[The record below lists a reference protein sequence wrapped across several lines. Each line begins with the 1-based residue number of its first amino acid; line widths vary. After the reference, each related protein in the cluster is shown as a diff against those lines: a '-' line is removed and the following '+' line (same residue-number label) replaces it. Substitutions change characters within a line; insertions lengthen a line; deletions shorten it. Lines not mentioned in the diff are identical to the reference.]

1 MKTPARALIAAAAAA
16 LAATAAPVAQ
26 AAPTETAPA
35 ESAPTGTA
43 PTGTP
48 TDTATTETA
57 PNDASTTRSGPDHRA
72 CFLSNNWESWKVAPG
87 GDALYLRIRLN
98 NYFRVGLA
106 PGTRAVRTPGSFL
119 VNRVRGSNW
128 ICSPL
133 DLDLTISDTTGI
145 RQPLIARSLHQL
157 TPEEVAAIPRKDL
170 P

>member
-1 MKTPARALIAAAAAA
+1 MKTPARALIAAAAVA
-16 LAATAAPVAQ
+16 LAATAAAAAQ
-26 AAPTETAPA
+26 TAPTETAPTETA
-35 ESAPTGTA
+35 PTAAAPTGTA
-43 PTGTP
+43 P
-48 TDTATTETA
+48 DTATTETA
-57 PNDASTTRSGPDHRA
+57 PKDASTTRSGPDHRA

-98 NYFRVGLA
+98 NYFRVGLT

-119 VNRVRGSNW
+119 INRVRGSNW